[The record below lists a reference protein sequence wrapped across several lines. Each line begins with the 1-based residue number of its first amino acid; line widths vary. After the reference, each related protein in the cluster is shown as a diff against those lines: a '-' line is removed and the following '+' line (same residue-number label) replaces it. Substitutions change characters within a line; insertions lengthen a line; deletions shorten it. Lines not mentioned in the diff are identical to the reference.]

1 MDNVAT
7 PGIYLIQGSLPI
19 NDPTGF
25 TWSPV
30 VVVRANTTVKQ
41 IAVGSA
47 AIATRNIG
55 QSWYRYSGTVI
66 S

>member
-19 NDPTGF
+19 NGPTGF

-55 QSWYRYSGTVI
+55 TR
-66 S
+66 